1 MQAIDPPSNDFELES
16 KLEATD
22 PRSQSNCIATVKG
35 KMGPR
40 LKLRLDGSDSNND
53 FWRLV
58 DSEDLHP
65 IGYTVE
71 QGQMLQPPVG
81 FTLNATH
88 WPKFHDKTLA
98 GASYAKKIWFKTV
111 PQRPKKNKFKVG
123 QKLEAIDKKNPHLIC
138 CATVGA
144 INEKG
149 TTILKS
155 IINESNLHIYNSVSY
170 KCISERIANDGC
182 IAETSEI
189 ISNFTF
195 QRRQYL

>member
-155 IINESNLHIYNSVSY
+155 IINEVHFKLVLQLI
-170 KCISERIANDGC
+170 RIC
-182 IAETSEI
+182 V
-189 ISNFTF
+189 F
-195 QRRQYL
+195 

>member
-1 MQAIDPPSNDFELES
+1 
-16 KLEATD
+16 
-22 PRSQSNCIATVKG
+22 V
-35 KMGPR
+35 GPR
-40 LKLRLDGSDSNND
+40 LKLSLDGSDSNND
-53 FWRLV
+53 FWMQV

-81 FTLNATH
+81 FTLNPTH

-144 INEKG
+144 INEKEE
-149 TTILKS
+149 TIFVTFDGWKGAFDYWCRYDSRDIFPVGWCAKS
-155 IINESNLHIYNSVSY
+155 DHPLQSPRQKHYPGKVKINLHFSNSSHQR
-170 KCISERIANDGC
+170 S
-182 IAETSEI
+182 
-189 ISNFTF
+189 F
-195 QRRQYL
+195 QT